1 MAKLWL
7 EGVEDVWLGQHVT
20 CHFFS
25 QSTDTSTDPA
35 AKRSLFGTTWIKT
48 GNLNTIRKKLSAEP
62 TVVLEWLFFGPGRR
76 QCSEQVHRRRSVSL
90 KHPGSRGWNRGG
102 KTRWG
107 DADVV
112 YQCFNNAGNYSLF
125 LDKVCLLSDQRR
137 IGRTPR
143 TAGEKQALAASQQG
157 SLLRFWNVMTC
168 HSRWIPWV
176 SLHCVSQRL

>member
-1 MAKLWL
+1 MSSTWPSFGWRVLK
-7 EGVEDVWLGQHVT
+7 T
-20 CHFFS
+20 CGLANMLRANFFHS
-25 QSTDTSTDPA
+25 PRTPPRIPLLSA
-35 AKRSLFGTTWIKT
+35 ACLVQPESKQE
-48 GNLNTIRKKLSAEP
+48 NLNTIRKKLSAEP

-168 HSRWIPWV
+168 HSRWTP
-176 SLHCVSQRL
+176 